1 MTEIATTEIATT
13 ETAAEVGRLALVFAR
28 LSLLAIGGVASTLP
42 EMQRQVVDTYGWMSA
57 AEFAA
62 LFALAQA
69 APGPNMLVSTLVG
82 WRVAG
87 WPGALA
93 ATLALIG
100 PSGVLTW
107 ATARAWHRLR
117 HAPWRRHLQAGLT
130 PVAVGLVMAG
140 AASIAVGTTH
150 GWATGAITAATAG
163 LVLGTRLHP
172 LVPLAAGALLGA
184 LGAV

>member
-1 MTEIATTEIATT
+1 MN
-13 ETAAEVGRLALVFAR
+13 ETAAEVGRLALVFAQV
-28 LSLLAIGGVASTLP
+28 SLLAVGGVASTLP
-42 EMQRQVVDTYGWMSA
+42 EMQRQVVEAHGWMSA

-69 APGPNMLVSTLVG
+69 APGPNMLVCTLVG

-100 PSGVLTW
+100 PSCTLTW
-107 ATARAWHRLR
+107 ATASAWHRWR
-117 HAPWRRHLQAGLT
+117 DAPWRRRLQAGLT
-130 PVAVGLVMAG
+130 PVTVGLVMAG
-140 AASIAVGTTH
+140 AALIAAGTTH
-150 GWATGAITAATAG
+150 GWGTGAITAATAA

-172 LVPLAAGALLGA
+172 LVTLAAGALLGA
-184 LGAV
+184 LGVI